1 MVASVQQVDK
11 PFDKAQDKP
20 RDWYNRYA
28 RHIALEEVGES
39 GQEALNQ
46 ASVLIIGAGGLGS
59 PAAFYLTA
67 AGVGTLGLV
76 DHDDVSLNNLQ
87 RQILHGTSDIGHPKV
102 QSALETLKEIN
113 PEVEIHTYQDKV
125 TPASTWNP
133 INNHDLV
140 LDASDNFVT
149 RFLINDVCVQ
159 AGKPLVF
166 GAVLQFSGQ
175 VTTFTQE
182 DDCGCYR
189 CLFSEAP
196 PPQYVPTCE
205 QAGIFGV
212 TPGVIGTLQATEALK
227 VILGRSGHEVGSTL
241 KNRLL
246 IYDAKESFFR
256 TVKLKKNPQCPVCA
270 NPDFDF
276 RQVNY
281 SDTCALDGSPATP
294 PESRGTTDSS
304 LAAEA
309 AKAMS
314 STILMSQE

>member
-1 MVASVQQVDK
+1 M
-11 PFDKAQDKP
+11 
-20 RDWYNRYA
+20 
-28 RHIALEEVGES
+28 
-39 GQEALNQ
+39 
-46 ASVLIIGAGGLGS
+46 
-59 PAAFYLTA
+59 
-67 AGVGTLGLV
+67 GTLGLV
-76 DHDDVSLNNLQ
+76 DYDDVSLNNLQ
-87 RQILHGTSDIGHPKV
+87 RQILHGTSDIGRPKV

-113 PEVEIHTYQDKV
+113 PEVDIHTYQEKV
-125 TPASTWNP
+125 TPESVWDLV
-133 INNHDLV
+133 IGYDLV
-140 LDASDNFVT
+140 LDGSDNFAT

-212 TPGVIGTLQATEALK
+212 TPGIIGTLQATEALK

-246 IYDAKESFFR
+246 LYDSKSSSFR
-256 TVKLKKNPQCPVCA
+256 TIKLTKDPNCPVCA

-276 RQVNY
+276 RRVNY
-281 SDTCALDGSPATP
+281 IDACALDGSLATP
-294 PESRGTTDSS
+294 LASLGTTDPA
-304 LAAEA
+304 LASETT
-309 AKAMS
+309 KP
-314 STILMSQE
+314 

>member
-1 MVASVQQVDK
+1 MKSSSSK
-11 PFDKAQDKP
+11 PFDKAQDRPFDKAQDRP
-20 RDWYNRYA
+20 LDWYNRYA

-46 ASVLIIGAGGLGS
+46 ASVLIIGTGGLGS
-59 PAAFYLTA
+59 PATFYLTA

-76 DHDDVSLNNLQ
+76 DYDDVSLNNLQ
-87 RQILHGTSDIGHPKV
+87 RQILHGTSDIGRPKV

-113 PEVEIHTYQDKV
+113 PEVDIHTYQEKV
-125 TPASTWNP
+125 TPASAWNL

-140 LDASDNFVT
+140 LDASDNFAT

-212 TPGVIGTLQATEALK
+212 TPGIIGTLQATEALK

-246 IYDAKESFFR
+246 LYDSKSSSFR
-256 TVKLKKNPQCPVCA
+256 TIKLTRDPNCPVCA

-276 RQVNY
+276 RRVNY
-281 SDTCALDGSPATP
+281 IDACALDDSLATP
-294 PESRGTTDSS
+294 LASLSATDPVLASETT
-304 LAAEA
+304 
-309 AKAMS
+309 KP
-314 STILMSQE
+314 